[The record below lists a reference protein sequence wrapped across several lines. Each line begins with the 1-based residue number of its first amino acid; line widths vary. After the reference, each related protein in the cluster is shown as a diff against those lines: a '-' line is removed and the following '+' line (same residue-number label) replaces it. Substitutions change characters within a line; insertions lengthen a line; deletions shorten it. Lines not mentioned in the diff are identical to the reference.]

1 MAEETQER
9 ILDIKV
15 RYDDAIKKI
24 SQYMSAI
31 ESVKQN
37 EKDLKKQRDN
47 GIISQ
52 EDYNK
57 AIAAGK
63 IKSQEYSEA
72 IRVINREVQNNLKVE
87 KQQEGSLVSLRA
99 RLSNLTRQYDELSA
113 SERNAAKGKELLNHI
128 NEVTD
133 ELKGAEEESQRFY
146 RNVGNYDEAFS
157 NAVVSGNSF
166 IGNLKKMSEGTGGV
180 VGGLKS
186 MTSAAMKFIMTP
198 IGAVVTALALIF
210 KGLSLGISSSE
221 ENTAKFNQILAP
233 FKVIMDALLNVL
245 QTVVGW
251 WLDWVGVILD
261 AYSAIGKFFAGLV
274 GMTEQYDKMND
285 KIQEGIKLEKE
296 KLQLSKDTRKAN
308 EDNKTVELE
317 VSELRNKAAQKDK
330 YSHKERIAF
339 LDEAIKK
346 ETSVAEARK
355 QLAER
360 NLAIM
365 EAEAARAGNTEE
377 TEKKLSEA
385 RIAVT
390 QATIDLNNKTRE
402 LTAQRVEAVN
412 AMKAETKAEQ
422 DKAKEKAK
430 AASEAAKEAKRK
442 ELEEVRKGEDEMLKL
457 VKSYRA
463 RQSQEINYEYNR
475 QIEDLRNKL
484 NTEKNLTVK
493 ARKAINTQI
502 TALEKQK
509 ENELSKLSNEILK
522 RDIEE
527 RQRLISL
534 QLETV
539 KHGGEQEYQL
549 KMQQLI
555 SQRDAELSEIELTEQ
570 MKVAIREKYDK
581 QMDDLV
587 TKRNADVLAKQR
599 EAIRVRYE
607 TEIAQAYGNEE
618 EILRIRMEQKKAEL
632 DSIQQMEG
640 ESLEAFNLRKIELGN
655 EYLDAKQALT
665 DKEVAMEQIK
675 YQAMEDIT
683 NGLINLTEALGESEE
698 GLTKLSKVLA
708 LAEIAINTG
717 KAISSGVAS
726 AAKDPFPANLA
737 AIATIVTTVLSNMAT
752 AIKSVKSA
760 KFATGG
766 IVTGPGTETSDS
778 IPALL
783 SDGESV
789 LTAKA
794 TQMFAPLLS
803 SFNMMGGG
811 VPINVTA
818 SGNQAIGEDM
828 LARAVAKGMMMAPP
842 PVVSVEEFTSVSN
855 KVKLLEQNG
864 NL

>member
-522 RDIEE
+522 RDIKE

-683 NGLINLTEALGESEE
+683 SGLINLTEALGESEE

-726 AAKDPFPANLA
+726 AAKEPFPANLA
-737 AIATIVTTVLSNMAT
+737 AIATTVATVLSNITT

>member
-355 QLAER
+355 KLAER

-365 EAEAARAGNTEE
+365 EAESARAGNTEE

>member
-1 MAEETQER
+1 MTEETQER

-47 GIISQ
+47 GTISQ

-72 IRVINREVQNNLKVE
+72 IRVINKEVQNNLKVE

-113 SERNAAKGKELLNHI
+113 AERNSAKGKELLNHI
-128 NEVTD
+128 NEVTY

-198 IGAVVTALALIF
+198 IGAVVTALALVF

-221 ENTAKFNQILAP
+221 ENTAKLNQILAP

-251 WLDWVGVILD
+251 WLDWVGAILD

-308 EDNKTVELE
+308 EDNKNVELE

-346 ETSVAEARK
+346 ETSVAETRK

-457 VKSYRA
+457 VKSDRA
-463 RQSQEINYEYNR
+463 RQSQEINYGYNR
-475 QIEDLRNKL
+475 QIEDLRNRL
-484 NTEKNLTVK
+484 NTEKDLTVK
-493 ARKAINTQI
+493 ARRAIATQI
-502 TALEKQK
+502 AALEKQK

-522 RDIEE
+522 KDIEE

-549 KMQQLI
+549 RMQQLI
-555 SQRDAELSEIELTEQ
+555 SQRDAELSEMELTEQ

-655 EYLDAKQALT
+655 EYLDAKQALI

-683 NGLINLTEALGESEE
+683 SGLINLTEALGESEE

-726 AAKDPFPANLA
+726 AAKEPFPANLA
-737 AIATIVTTVLSNMAT
+737 AIATTVATVLSNITT